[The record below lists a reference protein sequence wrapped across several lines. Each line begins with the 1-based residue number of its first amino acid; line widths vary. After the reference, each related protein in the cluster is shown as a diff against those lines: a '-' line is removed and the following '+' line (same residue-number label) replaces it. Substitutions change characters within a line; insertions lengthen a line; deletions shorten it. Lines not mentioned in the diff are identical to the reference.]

1 MLQIKDL
8 NYTIG
13 ERVLLSG
20 INWIINPGK
29 RVALIGP
36 NGAGK
41 TTLLRIIHNE
51 LEPNSGTIQK
61 PKGYRIGFL
70 PQEEISLEAGP
81 ILHIVL
87 EGHREILD
95 IEDEI
100 ADIHRQLEN
109 HPPNRDALL
118 ERLGSLEEKFNILG
132 GYRLEADAKA
142 ILSGLGFSE
151 KDYLRPLSGFSG
163 GWRMRVYLARL
174 LLQNPDL
181 LLLDEPTN
189 HLDLESLEWLEQ
201 YLKTF
206 EGSIVIVSH
215 DRFFIDRLA
224 EEICELDRGK
234 LTYYAGNY
242 HFYEKQREI
251 YEEQLYKKW
260 EEQKAERE
268 RVQRFIDRFRYKASK
283 AAQVQSRVKQLPA
296 ENSF

>member
-13 ERVLLSG
+13 ERNLLSG
-20 INWIINPGK
+20 INWIINPGR

-51 LEPNSGTIQK
+51 IEPDSGIIRK
-61 PKGYRIGFL
+61 PKGFRIGFL

-81 ILHIVL
+81 VLHLVL
-87 EGHREILD
+87 EGHREILE
-95 IEDEI
+95 IEDEM
-100 ADIHRQLEN
+100 ADIQQKLEN
-109 HPPNRDALL
+109 FPSNRDSLL
-118 ERLGSLEEKFNILG
+118 ERLGILEEKFSIAG
-132 GYRLEADAKA
+132 GYRLEAEARA
-142 ILSGLGFSE
+142 ILAGLGFQE
-151 KDYLRPLSGFSG
+151 NDFLRPLSDFSG

-215 DRFFIDRLA
+215 DRGGNL
-224 EEICELDRGK
+224 
-234 LTYYAGNY
+234 LTTPGIIIST
-242 HFYEKQREI
+242 KS
-251 YEEQLYKKW
+251 KKRCM
-260 EEQKAERE
+260 K
-268 RVQRFIDRFRYKASK
+268 
-283 AAQVQSRVKQLPA
+283 
-296 ENSF
+296 NCC